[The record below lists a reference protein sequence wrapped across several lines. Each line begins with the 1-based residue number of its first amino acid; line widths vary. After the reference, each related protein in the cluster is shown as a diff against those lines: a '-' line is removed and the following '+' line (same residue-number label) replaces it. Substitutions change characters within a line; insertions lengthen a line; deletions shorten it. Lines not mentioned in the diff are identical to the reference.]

1 MVQSVPTYCEILALR
16 AKERHFAVIMRGQA
30 AYFPLF
36 YKVGDDDDRPSETS
50 SASQDLY
57 RMRATVQLAEKVGA
71 VLG

>member
-1 MVQSVPTYCEILALR
+1 MIL
-16 AKERHFAVIMRGQA
+16 RGQA
-30 AYFPLF
+30 AYFSLF
-36 YKVGDDDDRPSETS
+36 YKVGDDYDRPSETS

>member
-16 AKERHFAVIMRGQA
+16 AKERQFAVILRGQA
-30 AYFPLF
+30 AYFSLF

-57 RMRATVQLAEKVGA
+57 RMRAIVQLAEKVGA

>member
-1 MVQSVPTYCEILALR
+1 MIL
-16 AKERHFAVIMRGQA
+16 RGQA
-30 AYFPLF
+30 AYFSLF

-57 RMRATVQLAEKVGA
+57 RMQEIVQLAEKVGA